1 MLDLLKF
8 LPVGQKLYN
17 GVKDVLDK
25 DTVAPAKRLPSP
37 RGKICKSEI
46 RFVLLGVFEMACKT
60 LSEYIID
67 DEQ

>member
-25 DTVAPAKRLPSP
+25 DTVAPDKRFLSP
-37 RGKICKSEI
+37 KGKICKSEI
-46 RFVLLGVFEMACKT
+46 RAILLGVFEMSCKT

-67 DEQ
+67 DE